1 MHELLQ
7 SPFKIEDILKKKKKI
22 KRELMQ
28 SESSISIKIAI
39 LGGATT
45 NLIKEVLELF
55 LLDAG
60 ITPVFYESEY
70 NKWYEDA
77 VFQNDAL
84 DSFQPQI
91 ILVHTSTK
99 NIIHWPF
106 LSDSSKLVTEKFKSE
121 SNRFLEVWTSLQKK
135 YHAVIIQ
142 DNFVLPDQRI
152 LGNLS
157 FTHCCGNVNFV
168 HQLNCFLS
176 EYASNMQN
184 IFIHDV
190 NYLSSQIGLN
200 RWLDSN
206 TYYLY
211 KMSTS
216 FDAVPYYCHS
226 LAQMIKAIYGKSKK
240 CIVLDLDNTLWG
252 GVIGDD
258 GINGIQLGNET
269 ALGEA
274 FQSFQRY
281 LLKLKERGILLAV
294 CSKNDESSAK
304 EGLTHPDSLLKL
316 EDFTAFI
323 ANWEP
328 KHLNL
333 VTIAK
338 QINIGLDSLVFI
350 DDNPVE
356 RQIVREN
363 LPLVEVPEVIGGE
376 PESYIAAIEDGMFF
390 ETISISE
397 DDLKR
402 NETYRANQERET
414 LQKQYTSYEDFLKS
428 LHMKA
433 EISAFSELYLDRIA
447 QLTNKTNQFNLTTKR
462 YTRTDIENIMKD
474 GSYITLYC
482 RLNDKFGDNGIISLI
497 IAHIVEEELQIE
509 LWLMSCR
516 VLKRN
521 VEDAM
526 FNALV
531 NTALSRKLKAIRG
544 FYYRTPKNGMVAD
557 LYKKFGFTPV
567 DQDGVE
573 WYCNVSEKILIKNIP
588 MEITYDQ

>member
-1 MHELLQ
+1 M
-7 SPFKIEDILKKKKKI
+7 
-22 KRELMQ
+22 
-28 SESSISIKIAI
+28 
-39 LGGATT
+39 
-45 NLIKEVLELF
+45 
-55 LLDAG
+55 
-60 ITPVFYESEY
+60 
-70 NKWYEDA
+70 
-77 VFQNDAL
+77 
-84 DSFQPQI
+84 
-91 ILVHTSTK
+91 
-99 NIIHWPF
+99 
-106 LSDSSKLVTEKFKSE
+106 
-121 SNRFLEVWTSLQKK
+121 
-135 YHAVIIQ
+135 
-142 DNFVLPDQRI
+142 
-152 LGNLS
+152 
-157 FTHCCGNVNFV
+157 
-168 HQLNCFLS
+168 
-176 EYASNMQN
+176 
-184 IFIHDV
+184 
-190 NYLSSQIGLN
+190 
-200 RWLDSN
+200 
-206 TYYLY
+206 
-211 KMSTS
+211 
-216 FDAVPYYCHS
+216 
-226 LAQMIKAIYGKSKK
+226 
-240 CIVLDLDNTLWG
+240 CIRD
-252 GVIGDD
+252 
-258 GINGIQLGNET
+258 
-269 ALGEA
+269 
-274 FQSFQRY
+274 R
-281 LLKLKERGILLAV
+281 
-294 CSKNDESSAK
+294 
-304 EGLTHPDSLLKL
+304 
-316 EDFTAFI
+316 
-323 ANWEP
+323 
-328 KHLNL
+328 
-333 VTIAK
+333 
-338 QINIGLDSLVFI
+338 INIGLDSLVFI